1 MNGVEAESHKENK
14 LSAEAGISTSSSGM
28 EADAHEEDKISDGA
42 GTNSTSWSGMSSSSD
57 GTGVEAE
64 ETTMPSKALISN
76 SESGNGSTAIGA
88 LFHSSQSVGWLESGR
103 AGDGLYKPSDVSH
116 LDRILNASFIGSLS
130 DLKYFLDRIFNT
142 SLFMFEC
149 FISFNFIIYIIF
161 ILFLIINISVRS
173 FYFHSVNVLT
183 EQFFFSCS
191 A

>member
-88 LFHSSQSVGWLESGR
+88 LFYSSQSVGWLERGR
-103 AGDGLYKPSDVSH
+103 AGEREMGFISPVTYH
-116 LDRILNASFIGSLS
+116 ILIGSWILHLS
-130 DLKYFLDRIFNT
+130 DLDRTLNT
-142 SLFMFEC
+142 SLIGSSILRYSCLSVLFLL
-149 FISFNFIIYIIF
+149 ILLF
-161 ILFLIINISVRS
+161 ILYLF
-173 FYFHSVNVLT
+173 
-183 EQFFFSCS
+183 CS
-191 A
+191 W